1 MYMHLAVCREM
12 CIRDRYN
19 GSGTEGPAEYVLDE
33 DEGTH
38 WHTNWSTNDAQDV
51 EKRWIGLELEEP
63 AVLDAFRYYPR
74 GGNMNGFVSEYK
86 VQYKLNQKDEW
97 TDIAAVPGTGRLN
110 GK

>member
-1 MYMHLAVCREM
+1 MQKVSIMAVEQK
-12 CIRDRYN
+12 N
-19 GSGTEGPAEYVLDE
+19 LAEYVLDE

-86 VQYKLNQKDEW
+86 VQYKLNQKDE
-97 TDIAAVPGTGRLN
+97 
-110 GK
+110 